1 MEKKPLNIVVKD
13 ARQAARELNEFVEK
27 GAFNFD
33 FGINKEYVIT
43 VSKGSDGVKKEEKEP
58 RFRLI
63 GFMDMYQGKELDSLN
78 AVKDDLKKVQKER
91 EEMNR
96 TLKIMNKSAF
106 APISVFLLIVALI
119 VLTFGILTIAGILPI
134 PPEQRGIAILL
145 IVIGVFAL
153 AGSIVLAV
161 FRGKKKKAL
170 LERKDDV
177 LAKDA
182 NLQAREA
189 EIDARVPDW
198 YKKAIWTVEGNVI
211 RNMTQRHEI
220 K

>member
-1 MEKKPLNIVVKD
+1 MEKKPINIVVKD
-13 ARQAARELNEFVEK
+13 SRQAARELNEFVEK
-27 GAFNFD
+27 GAFKFD
-33 FGINKEYVIT
+33 VGVNKEYVIT

-58 RFRLI
+58 RYRII

-91 EEMNR
+91 EEMDR
-96 TLKIMNKSAF
+96 TLKVMNKSAF
-106 APISVFLLIVALI
+106 APISVFLLLVGLLVFTFG
-119 VLTFGILTIAGILPI
+119 VLTIGGALPI
-134 PPEQRGIAILL
+134 PPEQRGIAIFL
-145 IVIGVFAL
+145 IILGVFAI

-177 LAKDA
+177 LSKDA

-189 EIDARVPDW
+189 EVNSRVPQW
-198 YKKAIWTVEGNVI
+198 YKNALWTVEGNAV
-211 RNMTQRHEI
+211 RNVTTRLEL

>member
-119 VLTFGILTIAGILPI
+119 VLTFSILTIAGILPI